1 MRQHEQRTC
10 EVCGR
15 EFDTRADS
23 PARTCSRRCGGILSA
38 AGRTVYTVRNCE
50 ACGKPFKPRNDKTR
64 ACSRQCADKLRE
76 RRFETTCDYCGAPLS
91 KPNKDL
97 RYTNHFCGNE
107 CKMAWDAG
115 HRKREAAPNW
125 KGGIHPYV
133 QEGKKLQHRIV
144 AEQKIGRPLAPG
156 EVVHHI
162 NGNKKDNRPENLDVM
177 LKGEHMSM
185 HSTER
190 WAKRKPKEAE

>member
-1 MRQHEQRTC
+1 MRRHETRIC
-10 EVCGR
+10 EVCGQ
-15 EFDTRADS
+15 EFEARADK
-23 PARTCSRRCGGILSA
+23 PTRTCSRHCGAVLGG
-38 AGRTVYTVRNCE
+38 AGRIKYPVQNCE
-50 ACGKPFKPRNDKTR
+50 ICGKAFKPRIATAR
-64 ACSRQCADKLRE
+64 ACSTQCRNKLSE
-76 RRFETTCDYCGAPLS
+76 HRFETTCDYCGM
-91 KPNKDL
+91 NL
-97 RYTNHFCGNE
+97 RLPCAKRKYEHHFCGNE
-107 CKMAWDAG
+107 CKKAWDAE

-144 AEQKIGRPLAPG
+144 AEQKIGRPLVSG

-162 NGNKKDNRPENLDVM
+162 NGNKKDNRPENLEVM

-190 WAKRKPKEAE
+190 WTKRKQKESE